1 MMKGKEAMKPVSHF
15 KYILRDGFRLIVRH
29 LGMSF
34 LTVFTAMAVFFVVG
48 VSTLF
53 VLNIKNIVVMMEN
66 QLTITAYVVPKAKIE
81 DVAKQIKAM
90 PEVSDVKII
99 TKEMALEKLR
109 SRVGNQAKAVTLLGD
124 NPLPSSI
131 EVKVKKA
138 AQVSDTAR
146 MLMAVPEVDD
156 IVYAGRVAEKLTRV
170 SGFVE
175 KFSWMMLLVAI
186 AASAVVLFNTIRISV
201 YSREAEIAVMLKVGA
216 TPTYVMMPFI
226 IQSILLGFSGAV
238 IASLLIGATY
248 YSVIEGLKDMLPF
261 LPFIESP
268 TLIAKL
274 AFMLISC
281 GSLISLLS
289 GMLAS
294 QGFISKASRPL

>member
-1 MMKGKEAMKPVSHF
+1 MSHF
-15 KYILRDGFRLIVRH
+15 KYILRDGVRLVVRH

-53 VLNIKNIVVMMEN
+53 VLNVKNIVVNMEN
-66 QLTITAYVVPKAKIE
+66 QLTITAYVIPKADITAVANKI
-81 DVAKQIKAM
+81 KKM
-90 PEVSDVKII
+90 PEVNDIKVI

-124 NPLPSSI
+124 NPLPPSI
-131 EVKVKKA
+131 EVKVRKA
-138 AQVSDTAR
+138 AQVSNTAK
-146 MLMAVPEVDD
+146 MLMAVPEIED

-170 SGFVE
+170 SRFVE
-175 KFSWMMLLVAI
+175 RFSWIMLLVAI
-186 AASAVVLFNTIRISV
+186 AASAVVLYNTIRISV
-201 YSREAEIAVMLKVGA
+201 YSRESEIKVMLKVGA

-226 IQSILLGFSGAV
+226 IQSLLLGFSGAV
-238 IASLLIGATY
+238 IASILIGSTY
-248 YSVIEGLKDMLPF
+248 YSAISGLKDMLPF
-261 LPFIESP
+261 LPFIDSP

-289 GMLAS
+289 GMFAS
-294 QGFISKASRPL
+294 QGFINKASKPL